1 MLSTRAS
8 VSGGRSER
16 GLSLTE
22 VLVAVAMLGIVAM
35 AAVPDFSSVDEQ
47 RLQRAAVE
55 VADAIRY
62 ARSEAIRTATPY
74 GVHAEVT
81 QQRMRLFRLVD
92 SGGTSTPEYT
102 VRNPVDK
109 KLYDLQ
115 LDTPPLKATLVA
127 VDFSYT
133 GVGSQEYLGFDP
145 AGEPAFDIA
154 GVQRRLTGGTITLS
168 YGSDQCLVRVAAVTG
183 RVTIE

>member
-1 MLSTRAS
+1 MLSTRGSA
-8 VSGGRSER
+8 SGGRFQS
-16 GLSLTE
+16 GLTLTE
-22 VLVAVAMLGIVAM
+22 VLVAVAILGIVAV

-55 VADAIRY
+55 VADAIRF
-62 ARSEAIRTATPY
+62 ARSEALRTATFH
-74 GVHAEVT
+74 GVRGDVA
-81 QQRMRLFRLVD
+81 QQRVRLFRLVD
-92 SGGTSTPEYT
+92 SGGTPIPEYT

-115 LDTPPLKATLVA
+115 LDAPPLAVKLEA

-133 GVGSQEYLGFDP
+133 GVGSQEYLGFAP
-145 AGEPAFDIA
+145 TGEPAYEIS
-154 GVQRRLTGGTITLS
+154 GVQRRLTAGTITLS
-168 YGSDQCLVRVAAVTG
+168 YRGGQRLVRVAAVTG